1 MSTDTVPSVAYQSPS
16 TAARQ
21 ARSRADPPVYP
32 MPSERSAKS
41 AIVVPK
47 VVEATMVD
55 QYRTGWNRLDMTW
68 ATTSATSSTAN
79 RAVPAR

>member
-1 MSTDTVPSVAYQSPS
+1 MPRSDAYQSQS

-21 ARSRADPPVYP
+21 ARSRAEPPVYP

-41 AIVVPK
+41 AMVVPK

-55 QYRTGWNRLDMTW
+55 Q
-68 ATTSATSSTAN
+68 
-79 RAVPAR
+79 